1 MEQQSPIPP
10 KSRMKAHEKRAI
22 FPSLIWGG
30 GRGGLGFPFILS
42 KIVGSVQCWPTD
54 HACRCIF
61 LVFKGFVFVCSR
73 AMIKGQGGQV
83 FLSGYY
89 ELDPW
94 LLSKY
99 KQKKNRTKRNHQLFD
114 LSPIWTRR
122 KCGSLDHGHQG
133 VKMRLEKTREERK
146 NYFLSALSL
155 LFPYSNSS
163 AELFRI

>member
-1 MEQQSPIPP
+1 MRHFPI
-10 KSRMKAHEKRAI
+10 
-22 FPSLIWGG
+22 LDLG

-94 LLSKY
+94 LLSKN

-133 VKMRLEKTREERK
+133 VKMRLEKTREGRK
-146 NYFLSALSL
+146 IIFYLPCPFCFLTPIQVLSYVE
-155 LFPYSNSS
+155 FNMVVT
-163 AELFRI
+163 